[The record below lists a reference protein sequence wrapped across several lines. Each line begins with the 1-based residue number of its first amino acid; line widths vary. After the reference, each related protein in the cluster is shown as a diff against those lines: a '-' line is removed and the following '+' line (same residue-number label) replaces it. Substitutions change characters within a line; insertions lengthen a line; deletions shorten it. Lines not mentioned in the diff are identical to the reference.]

1 MKGYAYG
8 ATYTVTEDAIIDEAT
23 GWDVMST
30 WETPIMQKHADIVCA
45 NGGHIL
51 EFGFGMGISAGL
63 IQEKDIE
70 SHTIIEINDGIYA
83 NLVEWAKDKPNV
95 VAVKG
100 DWYNDIPKDKKY
112 DGIFYDGFGDM
123 MNKRYFPTRIMEH
136 CKVGTILTWYNNLLK
151 EESQYDGDVKTMNR
165 LHNGKA
171 LGDLEQFKS
180 PERITY
186 ETVSLTIPDEA
197 RVKWYLE
204 GDGNVYYAPKLTVDN
219 TDIGG

>member
-1 MKGYAYG
+1 MKGYAYY
-8 ATYTVTEDAIIDEAT
+8 ANYTIKENSIIDESS

-70 SHTIIEINDGIYA
+70 SHTIIEINDTIY
-83 NLVEWAKDKPNV
+83 NSLVEWAKDKPNV
-95 VAVKG
+95 IAVKG
-100 DWYNDIPKDKKY
+100 DWYDDIPTDKKY
-112 DGIFYDGFGDM
+112 DGVFYDGFGDM
-123 MNKRYFPTRIMEH
+123 LNKRYFPTRIMQH
-136 CKVGTILTWYNNLLK
+136 CKEGTILTWYNNLLK
-151 EESQYDGDVKTMNR
+151 EESQYDGSVKTMNR
-165 LHNGKA
+165 TEKGVP

-186 ETVSLTIPDEA
+186 ESVSLTIPDEA

-204 GDGNVYYAPKLTVDN
+204 GSGNTYYAPKLIVDN
-219 TDIGG
+219 NDLN

>member
-1 MKGYAYG
+1 MKGYAYY
-8 ATYTVTEDAIIDEAT
+8 ANYTIKENSIIDESS

-70 SHTIIEINDGIYA
+70 SHTIIEINDTIY
-83 NLVEWAKDKPNV
+83 NSLVEWAKDKPNV
-95 VAVKG
+95 IAVKG
-100 DWYNDIPKDKKY
+100 DWYDDIPTDRKY
-112 DGIFYDGFGDM
+112 DGVFYDGFGDM
-123 MNKRYFPTRIMEH
+123 LNKRYFPTRIMQH
-136 CKVGTILTWYNNLLK
+136 CKEGTILTWYNNLLK
-151 EESQYDGDVKTMNR
+151 EESQYDGSVKTMNR
-165 LHNGKA
+165 TEKGVP

-186 ETVSLTIPDEA
+186 ESVSLTIPDEA

-204 GDGNVYYAPKLTVDN
+204 GDGNVYYAPKLIVEERDLN
-219 TDIGG
+219 V

>member
-8 ATYTVTEDAIIDEAT
+8 ATYTVTADAIIDEAT

-95 VAVKG
+95 IAVKG

-123 MNKRYFPTRIMEH
+123 MNKRCFPTRIMEH

-186 ETVSLTIPDEA
+186 EAVSLTIPDEA

>member
-1 MKGYAYG
+1 MKGYAYY
-8 ATYTVTEDAIIDEAT
+8 ANYTIKENSIIDESS

-70 SHTIIEINDGIYA
+70 SHTIIEINVNIY
-83 NLVEWAKDKPNV
+83 NSLVEWAKDKPNV
-95 VAVKG
+95 IPVKG
-100 DWYNDIPKDKKY
+100 DWYDDIPTDRKY
-112 DGIFYDGFGDM
+112 DGVFYDGFGDM
-123 MNKRYFPTRIMEH
+123 LNKRYFPTRIMQH
-136 CKVGTILTWYNNLLK
+136 CKEGTILTWYNNLLK
-151 EESQYDGDVKTMNR
+151 EESQYDGSVKTMNR
-165 LHNGKA
+165 TEKGVP

-197 RVKWYLE
+197 RIKWYLE
-204 GDGNVYYAPKLTVDN
+204 GSGNTYYAPKLIVDN
-219 TDIGG
+219 NDLN

>member
-8 ATYTVTEDAIIDEAT
+8 ANYTVTADAIIDEAT

-70 SHTIIEINDGIYA
+70 SHTIIEINDNIYDA
-83 NLVEWAKDKPNV
+83 LVEWAQDKPNV
-95 VAVKG
+95 IPVKG
-100 DWYNDIPKDKKY
+100 DWYDDIPTDRKY

-123 MNKRYFPTRIMEH
+123 LNKRYFPTRIMQH
-136 CKVGTILTWYNNLLK
+136 CKEGTILTWYNNFLK
-151 EESQYDGDVKTMNR
+151 DESQYDGDVKAIKKV
-165 LHNGKA
+165 HEI
-171 LGDLEQFKS
+171 EQFDRQ
-180 PERITY
+180 ERISY
-186 ETVSLTIPDEA
+186 DTVTLEIPDEA
-197 RVKWYLE
+197 RIKWYLL
-204 GDGNVYYAPKLTVDN
+204 GDGNTYYAPSLVVDSD
-219 TDIGG
+219 DI

>member
-1 MKGYAYG
+1 MKGYAYA
-8 ATYTVTEDAIIDEAT
+8 ATYTIKDDCIIDEAT
-23 GWDVMST
+23 GWDVIAT

-70 SHTIIEINDGIYA
+70 SHTIVEINDEIYA

-95 VAVKG
+95 IAVKG

-204 GDGNVYYAPKLTVDN
+204 GSGNTYYAPKLIVDN
-219 TDIGG
+219 NDLN

>member
-1 MKGYAYG
+1 MKGYAYY
-8 ATYTVTEDAIIDEAT
+8 ANYTIKENSIIDESS

-70 SHTIIEINDGIYA
+70 SHTIIEINDTIY
-83 NLVEWAKDKPNV
+83 NSLVEWAKDKPNV
-95 VAVKG
+95 IAVKG
-100 DWYNDIPKDKKY
+100 DWYDDIPTDKKY
-112 DGIFYDGFGDM
+112 DGVFYDGFGDM
-123 MNKRYFPTRIMEH
+123 LNKRYFPTRIMQH
-136 CKVGTILTWYNNLLK
+136 CKEGTILTWYNNLLK
-151 EESQYDGDVKTMNR
+151 EESQYDGSVKTMNR
-165 LHNGKA
+165 TEKGVP

-186 ETVSLTIPDEA
+186 ESVSLTIPDEA
-197 RVKWYLE
+197 RIKWYLQGE
-204 GDGNVYYAPKLTVDN
+204 GNIYYAPKLIIDN
-219 TDIGG
+219 NDIGE

>member
-8 ATYTVTEDAIIDEAT
+8 ATYTVTAAAIIDEAT

-100 DWYNDIPKDKKY
+100 DWFNDIPKDKKY

-204 GDGNVYYAPKLTVDN
+204 GSGNTYYAPKLIVDN
-219 TDIGG
+219 NDLN

>member
-1 MKGYAYG
+1 MKGYAYY
-8 ATYTVTEDAIIDEAT
+8 ANYTIKENSIIDESSN
-23 GWDVMST
+23 WDVMST

-70 SHTIIEINDGIYA
+70 SHTIIEINDTIY
-83 NLVEWAKDKPNV
+83 NSLVEWAKNKPNV
-95 VAVKG
+95 IPVKG
-100 DWYNDIPKDKKY
+100 DWYDDIPTDRKY
-112 DGIFYDGFGDM
+112 DGVFYDGFGDM
-123 MNKRYFPTRIMEH
+123 LNKRYFPTRIMQH
-136 CKVGTILTWYNNLLK
+136 CKEGTILTWYNNLLK
-151 EESQYDGDVKTMNR
+151 EESQYDGSVKTMNR
-165 LHNGKA
+165 TEKGVP

-197 RVKWYLE
+197 RIKWYLE
-204 GDGNVYYAPKLTVDN
+204 GEGNIYYAPQLITDN

>member
-1 MKGYAYG
+1 MKGYAFY
-8 ATYTVTEDAIIDEAT
+8 ANYTIKENSIIDESS

-70 SHTIIEINDGIYA
+70 SHTIIEINDNIY
-83 NLVEWAKDKPNV
+83 NSLVEWAKDKPNV
-95 VAVKG
+95 IPVKG
-100 DWYNDIPKDKKY
+100 DWYDDIPTDRKY
-112 DGIFYDGFGDM
+112 DGVFYDGFGDM
-123 MNKRYFPTRIMEH
+123 LNKRYFPTRIMQH
-136 CKVGTILTWYNNLLK
+136 CKEGTILTWYNNLLK
-151 EESQYDGDVKTMNR
+151 EESQYDGSVKTMNR
-165 LHNGKA
+165 TEKGVP

-197 RVKWYLE
+197 RIKWYLE
-204 GDGNVYYAPKLTVDN
+204 GSGNTYYAPKLIVDN
-219 TDIGG
+219 NDL